1 MGDQPER
8 DEARDAY
15 LRPVGIEVIRIL
27 AVDVLKSPED
37 IAQAIV
43 RYCKE

>member
-15 LRPVGIEVIRIL
+15 LRSVGIEVIRIL
-27 AVDVLKSPED
+27 AVDVLKPED

-43 RYCKE
+43 RYCKK

>member
-15 LRPVGIEVIRIL
+15 LRSVGFEVRIL